1 MSKKHF
7 RSPAKKADVSSNI
20 PQFQSDQVQSLTFRY
35 ILTDAAADVYSHTF
49 ELPVYP
55 FGLST
60 SALSLSCPMKAVR
73 LSKIK
78 LWTVYRNNVGMSGN
92 THNVTFVDRRGVR
105 PFELSQTASYEK
117 NACFV
122 KKFNKDEPLGWY
134 YSTTAGESNPEI
146 TFQLT
151 KGSVLEL
158 TFDYVLDDGDIV
170 ITASGSGLT
179 TSRIY
184 SNNLNVN
191 WVCIGKTYQYPF
203 VV

>member
-1 MSKKHF
+1 
-7 RSPAKKADVSSNI
+7 
-20 PQFQSDQVQSLTFRY
+20 
-35 ILTDAAADVYSHTF
+35 
-49 ELPVYP
+49 
-55 FGLST
+55 
-60 SALSLSCPMKAVR
+60 
-73 LSKIK
+73 
-78 LWTVYRNNVGMSGN
+78 MSGN
-92 THNVTFVDRRGVR
+92 THNVTFVERRGVR

-179 TSRIY
+179 TSRVY

-191 WVCIGKTYQYPF
+191 WVCIGKSYQYPF